1 MESKVD
7 PTKDILADVT
17 SENAEPYREFWR
29 QALAVQGSIM
39 MHVLPNV
46 ILSGVVATIVCFV
59 AYYLKQNHSFQIGF
73 NVSLYEVVGGALGL
87 LLVLRTNAGYDR
99 WWEGR
104 KLWGGIVNQSRNL
117 CINALSYGPNEPEWR
132 SKFVRWVAVFG
143 HVSRMRLRHETE
155 SPEVTNLIG
164 EQSAQE
170 LFKTEHMPSAVSMM
184 LGGMLKDACDR
195 GLMTEPAFLQA
206 EQERAKL
213 IDHLGACE
221 RILRT
226 PLAMA
231 YSVKIRQFIAL
242 FILTLP
248 FALVNSLG
256 AYWQVP
262 LLTMMVAY
270 PLLSLDQL
278 GVELQNPFS
287 TKNLSHLPLA
297 EISKAI
303 EKNVLSLLRAKSVK
317 SGDLDFKVRE
327 QKRTEELIS
336 FLNKS

>member
-1 MESKVD
+1 MTQEKSS
-7 PTKDILADVT
+7 KDILSDVT
-17 SENAEPYREFWR
+17 SENVEPYREFWR
-29 QALAVQGSIM
+29 QAVAVQGSIM

-46 ILSGVVATIVCFV
+46 ILSGVIATVVCFV
-59 AYYLKQNHSFQIGF
+59 AHYLKSQHNFLIGF

-117 CINALSYGPNEPEWR
+117 CINALSYGPNDSEWR

-143 HVSRMRLRHETE
+143 HVSRMRLRGETE
-155 SPEVTNLIG
+155 SIEVSNLIG
-164 EQSAQE
+164 EVAANE
-170 LFKTEHMPSAVSMM
+170 LCQAEHMPSAVSMM
-184 LGGMLKDACDR
+184 LGGMLKEACDSKEMSE
-195 GLMTEPAFLQA
+195 LAFLQA

-213 IDHLGACE
+213 IDHVGACE

-256 AYWQVP
+256 SYWQVP

-287 TKNLSHLPLA
+287 TKNLSHLPLT

-303 EKNVLSLLRAKSVK
+303 EKNVLNLLRAKTAK
-317 SGDLDFKVRE
+317 ANDLDFKVRE

-336 FLNKS
+336 FLNKN